1 MRRSN
6 TVGAT
11 TDSHNQGS
19 TSLVSHIL
27 DEKRREG
34 KGREEKR
41 REGMRRVE
49 KRS

>member
-1 MRRSN
+1 
-6 TVGAT
+6 
-11 TDSHNQGS
+11 
-19 TSLVSHIL
+19 VSHIL